1 MQSKLPELAELQRLL
16 RLDIPG
22 VRHETLAQLTD
33 GPLQFPVDAVFLGSD
48 RPNVP
53 TFLLVGGVHGV
64 ERIGSQ
70 VVLAFLNSLLHRL
83 KWDQQLQ
90 TALESVRIVCLPI
103 LNPVGMTHQNR
114 GNGNGVDLMRNAPMD
129 ALDPITWPFGG
140 QRMTRRLPWFRG
152 GLGRP
157 LEVEA
162 QALCDLV
169 ERLCQQSSMV
179 MALDVHSGF
188 GAQDRLWFPM
198 AGTRQPVPH
207 LADYYVLKKLLKHC
221 HPHHRY
227 LLEPQSH
234 HYLCHGDLWDYLY
247 LNANSRQQTLLPITL
262 ELGSWRWVKK
272 NPLQVLSFLGMFHP
286 IKPHRVKRVL
296 RENLF
301 LIEMLWRASANA
313 DQWMP
318 KESKKQR
325 MHKAALRHWYQND

>member
-1 MQSKLPELAELQRLL
+1 MQSTLSELAELQRLL

-22 VRHETLAQLTD
+22 VRRETLAQLSD
-33 GPLQFPVDAVFLGSD
+33 GSEQYPVDAVFLGSD

-70 VVLAFLNSLLHRL
+70 VVLAYLNSLLHRL
-83 KWDQQLQ
+83 IWDQQLQ
-90 TALESVRIVCLPI
+90 MVLDNVRFVCLPV
-103 LNPVGMTHQNR
+103 LNPVGMARQHR
-114 GNGNGVDLMRNAPMD
+114 GNVNGVDLMRNAPID
-129 ALDPITWPFGG
+129 AFDSITWPFGG
-140 QRMTRRLPWFRG
+140 QRLTRHLPWFRG
-152 GLGRP
+152 GLGKP
-157 LEVEA
+157 LEMEA

-169 ERLCQQSSMV
+169 ERLCEQSPIV

-188 GAQDRLWFPM
+188 GTQDRLWFPM

-207 LADYYVLKKLLKHC
+207 IADYYALKKLLKHS
-221 HPHHRY
+221 HPNHRY

-247 LNANSRQQTLLPITL
+247 LKANSRQQTLLPLTL

-272 NPLQVLSFLGMFHP
+272 NPLQLRSFLGMFHP

-296 RENLF
+296 RENLY
-301 LIEMLWRASANA
+301 LIEILWRASANRE
-313 DQWMP
+313 QWLP
-318 KESKKQR
+318 KESQRQR
-325 MHKAALRHWYQND
+325 MHKVALKHWYQND